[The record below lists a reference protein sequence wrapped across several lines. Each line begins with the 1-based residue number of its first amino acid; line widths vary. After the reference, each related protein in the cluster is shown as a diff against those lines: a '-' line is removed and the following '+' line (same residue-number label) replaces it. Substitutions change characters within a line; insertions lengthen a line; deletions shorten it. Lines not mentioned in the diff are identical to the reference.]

1 MTDIQYINLK
11 NIDLVPNGNA
21 VTIKGIFNTIKN
33 TRKRI
38 VLTNVKLA
46 GTERHDIYGSVFDS
60 VNKYS
65 IVEVIETGIRIF
77 EISNTDTIK
86 FITKTWTQLNA

>member
-1 MTDIQYINLK
+1 MTDIQYIDLK

-21 VTIKGIFNTIKN
+21 VTIKGIFNAIKN

-65 IVEVIETGIRIF
+65 IVETIETGIRIF